1 MNFKDKKRN
10 EGGFSYLDV
19 MIGMVIML
27 IGCTALVS
35 AITAAVL
42 RSRES
47 QGQLMA
53 KQIASSTLESIFSAR
68 DISANSD
75 ATEDQK
81 MAAWLKIGNVG
92 TNPNSAGVNQGIFMT
107 GFRPIREEY
116 GADNFVGTADDA
128 CNAPGA
134 CGTNNST
141 VVQGFTRQ
149 IVITNIIDS
158 ERPTPPW
165 PIMMRRVEITIK
177 YPGTGGMR
185 EEKVST
191 IISKY

>member
-1 MNFKDKKRN
+1 
-10 EGGFSYLDV
+10 
-19 MIGMVIML
+19 
-27 IGCTALVS
+27 
-35 AITAAVL
+35 
-42 RSRES
+42 
-47 QGQLMA
+47 MA

-68 DISANSD
+68 DITAGPST
-75 ATEDQK
+75 TEDQK

-92 TNPNSAGVNQGIFMT
+92 TNPNSSGVNQGVFMT
-107 GFRPIREEY
+107 GFRPIREDY

-134 CGTNNST
+134 CGSNSSPVIT
-141 VVQGFTRQ
+141 GFWRQ
-149 IVITNIIDS
+149 IVITDITDP

-165 PIMMRRVEITIK
+165 PIMMRRIEITIR